1 MPTGYEPLYT
11 LKPVAPDLWLVDG
24 DVISFYG
31 LPFPTR
37 MTVVR
42 LSDGSL
48 WLHSPIQAEEGL
60 LREIAVLGPVR
71 HLVAPNWIHYAFF
84 PAWQKLFPEAVGW
97 AAPGVRARARAYGVP
112 ARFDQD
118 LGLRSPPDWEKELD
132 QRHIPG
138 SNLHQEVVFFH
149 RASRT
154 LILTDLIENF
164 EREKVS
170 FWHRPLIALAGTQD
184 PDGKAPIDM
193 RWSFRAGRAALR
205 ETIEELL
212 SWAPERVI
220 LAHGRWYDHDGTTE
234 LRRAFR
240 WALS

>member
-11 LKPVAPDLWLVDG
+11 LKPVAPDIWLADG

-42 LSDGSL
+42 LGDGSL
-48 WLHSPIQAEEGL
+48 WIHSPIQAEERL
-60 LREIAVLGPVR
+60 LREVSALGPVR

-84 PAWQKLFPEAVGW
+84 PAWQQVFPDSVGW
-97 AAPGVRARARAYGVP
+97 AAPGVNKRAQDYGVP
-112 ARFDQD
+112 ARFDRD
-118 LGLRSPPDWEKELD
+118 LENSPPSEWSVDLD
-132 QRHIPG
+132 QRVVYG
-138 SNLHQEVVFFH
+138 SSVHQEVVFYH
-149 RASRT
+149 RLSRT

-170 FWHRPLIALAGTQD
+170 FWHRYLIAFAGTQD

-193 RWSFRAGRAALR
+193 RWSFRDGRAVLR
-205 ETIEELL
+205 ATIEELL

-220 LAHGRWYDHDGTTE
+220 LSHGRWYDRNGTAE

-240 WALS
+240 WVLD